1 MTGRI
6 RTVNDRM
13 LEDALSKEDSIV
25 AVLFDRAGGP
35 RSSQIEKTLAG
46 LAVDY
51 AGLADFMKIDLVENP
66 SVAEWARIRA
76 VPSVVLYIEG
86 KEAKRCTRPR
96 SRRKVCTLLEAIF
109 HKP

>member
-13 LEDALSKEDSIV
+13 LEDALSEEGSIA
-25 AVLFDRAGGP
+25 AVLFKRAGGP
-35 RSSQIEKTLAG
+35 RSSGIEKYLAG
-46 LAVDY
+46 LAVEY
-51 AGLADFMKIDLVENP
+51 AGLADFMRIDLEENP

-86 KEAKRCTRPR
+86 KEVKRCTQPL
-96 SRRKVCTLLEAIF
+96 SKRKVCALLEAIF
-109 HKP
+109 PNP

>member
-13 LEDALSKEDSIV
+13 LEDALSEEDSIA
-25 AVLFDRAGGP
+25 AVLFNRSGGP
-35 RSSQIEKTLAG
+35 RSSPIEKILAG
-46 LAVDY
+46 LAVEY
-51 AGLADFMKIDLVENP
+51 EGLADFMKIDLEENP

-76 VPSVVLYIEG
+76 VPSVVLYMEG

-109 HKP
+109 PNP